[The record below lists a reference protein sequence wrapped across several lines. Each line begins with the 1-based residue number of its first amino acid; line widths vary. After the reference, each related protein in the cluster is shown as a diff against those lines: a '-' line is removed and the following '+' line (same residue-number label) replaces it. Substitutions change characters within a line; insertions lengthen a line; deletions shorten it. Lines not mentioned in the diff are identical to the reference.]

1 MAASVL
7 VLGDLKGGRL
17 RLDNLPA
24 LTRWI
29 QAQPDGAR
37 FRAQFE
43 LTDLSKRERLEK
55 FYRYVLAP
63 KCAESLGYDLP
74 EMHRVFYGTNSGLWL
89 PADQMNSILEVTFG
103 AMTDED
109 LNHYVQDCV
118 RIAAEQ
124 GCVMVERP

>member
-1 MAASVL
+1 MPSGAFL
-7 VLGDLKGGRL
+7 LLGDLKGGRL

-43 LTDLSKRERLEK
+43 RTDLPKRERLEK
-55 FYRYVLAP
+55 FYRYVLLPQA
-63 KCAESLGYDLP
+63 AEKIGYDRP
-74 EMHRVFYGTNSGLWL
+74 EMHRVFYGSVFGIWY
-89 PADQMNSILEVTFG
+89 EVENPLLVEAIDSMSDFS
-103 AMTDED
+103 
-109 LNHYVQDCV
+109 LSFYVQDCV

-124 GCVMVERP
+124 GCVIGEKP